1 MLIPPTTIDGIVAG
15 TITVAFRRW
24 DKPRI
29 NVGSRIR
36 NARGV
41 VEITSLEEVRKI
53 TEKDARA
60 AGFESAA
67 ALLKLLDKKS
77 TGDRLYRIGVTYG
90 GPDPRHALR
99 ESGDI
104 DADEL
109 ASLRKRLARMD
120 GDAPWTRTYLQLIAD
135 NPEVVARELAPLVGM
150 ERDPFKIKVR
160 RLKDLGLTASLLV
173 GYRISP
179 RGKALLDAD
188 EGVLEP

>member
-1 MLIPPTTIDGIVAG
+1 MLIPPTTIDGIAAG

-24 DKPRI
+24 DKPRV

-41 VEITSLEEVRKI
+41 VEITSIKEVRKI

-60 AGFESAA
+60 AGFDSAA
-67 ALLKLLDKKS
+67 ALLTLLDKKS
-77 TGDRLYRIGVTYG
+77 TGDRLYRIGVAYG

-99 ESGDI
+99 ENGDI

-109 ASLRKRLARMD
+109 AALRKRLARMD
-120 GDAPWTRTYLQLIAD
+120 AGTPWTRTYLELIED

-160 RLKDLGLTASLLV
+160 RLKDLGLTESLLV
-173 GYRISP
+173 GYRLSP
-179 RGKALLDAD
+179 RGRTFLTAERAL
-188 EGVLEP
+188 EQ